1 MSTKLK
7 IFAVLGLAAAL
18 GAGGYW
24 YYENHQQSGEL
35 IGRAHV

>member
-18 GAGGYW
+18 GPEDIGTTKTINNR
-24 YYENHQQSGEL
+24 EN
-35 IGRAHV
+35 